1 MRVLIIAVLIM
12 VFGSCKSDLEQT
24 NNSSLNK
31 VEIEKNKELVNRLF
45 RDFASKKNMSFV
57 DSLYADN
64 IFDHSAFEGQEQGLA
79 GFKKAVAQFSDMF
92 SHIELKIDDIV
103 AERDVVSTRE
113 SWKVIRASDKKEV
126 TGETMHWFRIK
137 NGKITDEWSK
147 GWEWLGPMPSAN

>member
-12 VFGSCKSDLEQT
+12 VFGSCKSDPEKT
-24 NNSSLNK
+24 NNSNLGK
-31 VEIEKNKELVNRLF
+31 METEKNRELVKRVYL
-45 RDFASKKNMSFV
+45 DMASKQNMSLI
-57 DSLYADN
+57 DSFYADN
-64 IFDHSAFEGQEQGLA
+64 IFDHAAFEGQQQGLA
-79 GFKKAVAQFSDMF
+79 GFKKAVTELSNMF
-92 SHIELKIDDIV
+92 SHIEIEIEDIV